1 MYDPSVR
8 RDLVHRATHDTSLGG
23 ADEVKDERTLVA
35 LGDLLLDH
43 TEGFGIVE
51 PTLVEGAVDIV
62 DTEDLLVGEAT
73 TT

>member
-1 MYDPSVR
+1 MIRVLR
-8 RDLVHRATHDTSLGG
+8 RGLVHRATHDATLRGS
-23 ADEVKDERTLVA
+23 DEVKDERTLVA
-35 LGDLLLDH
+35 LGYLLLDH
-43 TEGFGIVE
+43 TEGFRIVE